1 MIRVLDIMSG
11 TLLLILRLS
20 MALALYAFLG
30 WAIYTLWR
38 DIQRQS
44 ELLAARRIPEI
55 RLVNHN
61 IGDEPLSHEFVV
73 PEVVVG
79 REESCDLILDEKT
92 VSAEHARL
100 SYHHGNWWV
109 EDLHSRNG
117 TFLNQELLAAQA
129 VLTSGDELQVGQV
142 KLRIEISGNIGEP
155 ASIDAK

>member
-1 MIRVLDIMSG
+1 MIG
-11 TLLLILRLS
+11 TLLLMLRLA

-38 DIQRQS
+38 DIKRQS

-55 RLVNHN
+55 RLVYH
-61 IGDEPLSHEFVV
+61 IGGETTSQEFVI

-79 REESCDLILDEKT
+79 REKSCDLILDEKT

-100 SYHHGNWWV
+100 SFHHGNWWV

-117 TFLNQELLAAQA
+117 TLLSQELLAAQA

-142 KLRIEISGNIGEP
+142 KLQIEISGNIGEP
-155 ASIDAK
+155 SSNVGK

>member
-1 MIRVLDIMSG
+1 MIG
-11 TLLLILRLS
+11 TLLLILRLT

-38 DIQRQS
+38 DIKRQS

-55 RLVNHN
+55 TLVNH
-61 IGDEPLSHEFVV
+61 IGDETISHEFVV
-73 PEVVVG
+73 PELVVG
-79 REESCDLILDEKT
+79 RDKSCDLMLDEKT

-109 EDLHSRNG
+109 EDLQSRNG
-117 TFLNQELLAAQA
+117 TFLNLELLAAQA

-142 KLRIEISGNIGEP
+142 KLRIEISGNIGD
-155 ASIDAK
+155 STGIVSS

>member
-1 MIRVLDIMSG
+1 MIG
-11 TLLLILRLS
+11 TLLLILRLA

-38 DIQRQS
+38 DIKRQS

-55 RLVNHN
+55 TLVNH
-61 IGDEPLSHEFVV
+61 IGDETISHEFVV
-73 PEVVVG
+73 PELVVG
-79 REESCDLILDEKT
+79 RDKSCDLMLDEKT

-117 TFLNQELLAAQA
+117 TFLNLELLAAQV

-142 KLRIEISGNIGEP
+142 KLRIEISGNIGD
-155 ASIDAK
+155 STGIVSS